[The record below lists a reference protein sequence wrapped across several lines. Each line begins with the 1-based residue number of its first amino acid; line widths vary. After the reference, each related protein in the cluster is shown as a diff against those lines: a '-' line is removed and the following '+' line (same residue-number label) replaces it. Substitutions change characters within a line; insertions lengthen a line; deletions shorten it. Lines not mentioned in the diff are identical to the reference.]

1 MLDKLQKHFAEFET
15 TGSSNCIS
23 SALKYVHL
31 FWFQDN
37 LWSKMRT
44 RSTALSLEFR
54 IHYHLNVTMASH
66 HQRHKTSLREAC
78 PVTNLKGFVAI

>member
-37 LWSKMRT
+37 L
-44 RSTALSLEFR
+44 
-54 IHYHLNVTMASH
+54 
-66 HQRHKTSLREAC
+66 
-78 PVTNLKGFVAI
+78 